1 MNKIEN
7 IENITI
13 ADDTYHSRYAPD
25 RKHNKGDKKF
35 KPLKKVCSKCGT
47 TKGQLDINHKDGNR
61 KNNNR
66 SNLQYM
72 CRSCHRK
79 MHAKKNGGKGSLE
92 SNIVISTA
100 ARIIQNPKSENSE
113 AIANKHQNSDIMYV
127 EFILCHADANDNQ
140 DRFTSEDMSQSY
152 KTIINKPL
160 NWEHKSKYNIGTHFD
175 SKFVSIAEL
184 SEEEKAYYGEIDP
197 LKYDFIVVQ
206 AAIWEYK
213 FPEEARIMREREAE
227 KTLTFS
233 MENYFEFAKCST
245 CGEEWA
251 IGRAFD
257 YCDHMLTRRQ
267 DKKTD
272 RIFINSNFVGSATT
286 KTPADKDSKS
296 LALAAIKSKKSIF
309 SGILSCKVLSQMDI
323 EKEIIPYIVKAGS
336 NCMKINKLET
346 IPKDF
351 QHEVE
356 LHAEAFADETN
367 KLFPIDCPENV
378 VLSAEIALSH
388 EDMRVYSFSEKLH
401 IIEKIAI
408 AANEY
413 DINLGDHFEVEDR
426 GENPMIDTNSP
437 EFKQAVSVAIAEQL
451 KKIEDGTKV
460 AELETTLAEANTSV
474 ATVTKELETSKEE
487 LKAKAA
493 EFDEFK
499 LNLSKKEQAEAR
511 WNTLVEKGFTFEKTA
526 DRVKNAIAEMDDD
539 QFNSYVEVLAEAV
552 FKKKEDKP
560 SEEKELS
567 DEEKK
572 KLEDD
577 KKKKEKAK
585 ASVDP
590 VEESNK
596 TAIANKSDDGAA
608 SASAETASDMIFKE
622 VLGL

>member
-539 QFNSYVEVLAEAV
+539 QFDSYVEVLAEAV